1 MKKASKQLVQK
12 NGIVFLLVL
21 ATGILAAPQLA
32 FALIPDAQNDEFSTP
47 EDTTFTLIAPGV
59 LGNDSDPEDDPL
71 TAVHDSGPTNGVLTL
86 NADGSFDYTPNADF
100 VGEDSFSYHANDGTD
115 DGNIAT
121 VTINVI
127 AVNDLPE
134 AVNDEY
140 STDESTQLVVS
151 LPGVLDNDSD
161 IEDDPLTAV
170 HDSGPTNGV
179 LVFNSDGSFEYTP
192 NADFVGEDSF
202 SYHANDGTD
211 DSNTATVTIQVS
223 PQDSDSVIDLILE
236 QIQMLFDKLFSVESE
251 VAELKEQ
258 NAALESRVVALEA
271 KTSSGSS
278 DDHTHDDHNHDKKS
292 GKDEIKALKKEYK
305 MQKEMLKDEFKEKER
320 MLKNSI
326 KDLKHD
332 KHDDSNGKHD
342 DSNDD

>member
-1 MKKASKQLVQK
+1 MKTASKQFVQK

-59 LGNDSDPEDDPL
+59 LGNDSDPEDDSL
-71 TAVHDSGPTNGVLTL
+71 TAELESTTTNGELFF

-100 VGEDSFSYHANDGTD
+100 VGTDSFSYHANDGTA
-115 DGNIAT
+115 DGNTAT

-127 AVNDLPE
+127 SVNDLPQ

-140 STDESTQLVVS
+140 STEESTQLVVS
-151 LPGVLDNDSD
+151 APGVLDNDTD
-161 IEDDPLTAV
+161 TEDDTLTAEL
-170 HDSGPTNGV
+170 DSTTTNGV
-179 LVFNSDGSFEYTP
+179 LVLNPDGSFDYTP

-211 DSNTATVTIQVS
+211 DSNTATVTIQVN
-223 PQDSDSVIDLILE
+223 PQESIIDFILE
-236 QIQMLFDKLFSVESE
+236 QIQMLFDKIFSVESE

-271 KTSSGSS
+271 KMSSGSS

-292 GKDEIKALKKEYK
+292 VKNEIKALKKEYK
-305 MQKEMLKDEFKEKER
+305 TQKEMLKDEFKEKER
-320 MLKNSI
+320 MLKHQI
-326 KDLKHD
+326 KDSKHD
-332 KHDDSNGKHD
+332 KHDDD
-342 DSNDD
+342 DDDDDD